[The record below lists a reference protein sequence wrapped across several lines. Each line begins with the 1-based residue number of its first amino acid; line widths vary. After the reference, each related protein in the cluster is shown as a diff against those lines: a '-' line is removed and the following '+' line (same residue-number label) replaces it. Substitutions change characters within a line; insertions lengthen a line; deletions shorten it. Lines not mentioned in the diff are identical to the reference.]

1 MVSRLKHL
9 SFIMD
14 GNNRWSKKNNKRPF
28 EAYSSGA
35 KRLLALSTHIFNN
48 YEIYYISAFALSKK
62 NLKRSSTIIKT
73 LRRVL
78 EYFLDDQNNL
88 TQRNFQITFKGD
100 FSFLDKKTIN
110 KIHLLE
116 KDNPDSKK
124 NLIIYINYSGKDDII
139 KSFNDLYTLNLNKK
153 ITDNIIKKNLYS
165 KNIPD
170 PDVLIRTGG
179 YQRISDFMLYQI
191 SFTELMFTK
200 KLWPDFSNRDVDK
213 FIDKYY
219 KIERKFG
226 L

>member
-1 MVSRLKHL
+1 
-9 SFIMD
+9 MD
-14 GNNRWSKKNNKRPF
+14 GNNRWSKKNDKKPF

-35 KRLLALSTHIFNN
+35 KRLLALSKHIFDN

-62 NLKRSSTIIKT
+62 NLKRSTTIIKT

-78 EYFLDDQNNL
+78 EYFLNDQKNL
-88 TQRNFQITFKGD
+88 SQRNFQITFKGD

-116 KDNPDSKK
+116 NDNPISKK

-139 KSFNDLYTLNLNKK
+139 RSCNDFYQLNSNKQ
-153 ITDNIIKKNLYS
+153 ITDKIFKKNLYS

-200 KLWPDFSNRDVDK
+200 KLWPDLSNKDVDK

>member
-1 MVSRLKHL
+1 
-9 SFIMD
+9 MD
-14 GNNRWSKKNNKRPF
+14 GNNRWSKKNDKKPF
-28 EAYSSGA
+28 DAYSSGA
-35 KRLLALSTHIFNN
+35 KRLLALSKHIFDN

-62 NLKRSSTIIKT
+62 NLKRSTTIIKT

-78 EYFLDDQNNL
+78 EYFLNDQKNL
-88 TQRNFQITFKGD
+88 SQRNFQITFKGD

-116 KDNPDSKK
+116 NDNPISKK

-139 KSFNDLYTLNLNKK
+139 RSCNDFYQLNSNKQ
-153 ITDNIIKKNLYS
+153 ITDKIFKKNLYS

-200 KLWPDFSNRDVDK
+200 KLWPDLSNKDVDK

>member
-1 MVSRLKHL
+1 
-9 SFIMD
+9 MD
-14 GNNRWSKKNNKRPF
+14 GNNRWSKKNDKKPF
-28 EAYSSGA
+28 DAYSSGA
-35 KRLLALSTHIFNN
+35 KRLLALSKYIFDN
-48 YEIYYISAFALSKK
+48 YDIYYISAFALSKK
-62 NLKRSSTIIKT
+62 NLKRSTTITKT

-78 EYFLDDQNNL
+78 EYFLNDQKNL
-88 TQRNFQITFKGD
+88 SQRNFQITFKGD

-116 KDNPDSKK
+116 NDNPISKK

-139 KSFNDLYTLNLNKK
+139 RSCNDFYQLNLNKQ
-153 ITDNIIKKNLYS
+153 ITDKIFKKNLYS

-200 KLWPDFSNRDVDK
+200 KLWPDLSNKDVDK

>member
-1 MVSRLKHL
+1 
-9 SFIMD
+9 MD
-14 GNNRWSKKNNKRPF
+14 GNNRWSKKNDKKPF
-28 EAYSSGA
+28 DAYSSGA
-35 KRLLALSTHIFNN
+35 KRLLALSKHIFDN
-48 YEIYYISAFALSKK
+48 YDIYYISAFALSKK
-62 NLKRSSTIIKT
+62 NLKRSTTIIKT

-78 EYFLDDQNNL
+78 EYFLNDQKNL
-88 TQRNFQITFKGD
+88 SQRNFQITFKGD

-116 KDNPDSKK
+116 NDNPISKK

-139 KSFNDLYTLNLNKK
+139 RSCNDFYQLNSNKQ
-153 ITDNIIKKNLYS
+153 ITDKIFKKNLYS

-200 KLWPDFSNRDVDK
+200 KLWPDLSNKDVDK

>member
-1 MVSRLKHL
+1 
-9 SFIMD
+9 MD
-14 GNNRWSKKNNKRPF
+14 GNNRWSKKNDKKPF

-35 KRLLALSTHIFNN
+35 KRLLALSKHIFDN
-48 YEIYYISAFALSKK
+48 YDIYYISAFALSKK
-62 NLKRSSTIIKT
+62 NLKRSTTIIKT

-78 EYFLDDQNNL
+78 EYFLNDQKNL
-88 TQRNFQITFKGD
+88 SQRNFQITFKGD

-116 KDNPDSKK
+116 NDNPISKK

-139 KSFNDLYTLNLNKK
+139 RSCNDFYQLNSNKQ
-153 ITDNIIKKNLYS
+153 ITDKIFKKNLYS

-200 KLWPDFSNRDVDK
+200 KLWPDLSNKDVDK

>member
-1 MVSRLKHL
+1 
-9 SFIMD
+9 MD
-14 GNNRWSKKNNKRPF
+14 GNNRWSKKNDKKPF
-28 EAYSSGA
+28 DAYSSGA
-35 KRLLALSTHIFNN
+35 KRLLALSKHVFDN
-48 YEIYYISAFALSKK
+48 YDIYYISAFALSKK
-62 NLKRSSTIIKT
+62 NLKRSTTITKT

-78 EYFLDDQNNL
+78 EYFLNDQKNL
-88 TQRNFQITFKGD
+88 SQRNFQITFKGD

-116 KDNPDSKK
+116 NDNPISKK

-139 KSFNDLYTLNLNKK
+139 RSCNDFYHLNSNKQ
-153 ITDNIIKKNLYS
+153 ITDKIFKKNLYS

-200 KLWPDFSNRDVDK
+200 KLWPDLSNKDVDK

>member
-1 MVSRLKHL
+1 
-9 SFIMD
+9 MD
-14 GNNRWSKKNNKRPF
+14 GNNRWSKKNDKKPF

-35 KRLLALSTHIFNN
+35 KRLLALSKHIFDN
-48 YEIYYISAFALSKK
+48 YDIYYISAFALSKK

-78 EYFLDDQNNL
+78 EYFLNEQKNL
-88 TQRNFQITFKGD
+88 SQRNFQITFKGD

-116 KDNPDSKK
+116 KDNPISKK

-139 KSFNDLYTLNLNKK
+139 RSCNDFYQLNSNKK
-153 ITDNIIKKNLYS
+153 ITNKILKKNLYS

-200 KLWPDFSNRDVDK
+200 KLWPDFSNTDVDN
-213 FIDKYY
+213 FIDKFY

>member
-1 MVSRLKHL
+1 
-9 SFIMD
+9 MD
-14 GNNRWSKKNNKRPF
+14 GNNRWSKKNDKKPF
-28 EAYSSGA
+28 DAYSSGA
-35 KRLLALSTHIFNN
+35 KRLLALSKHIFDN

-62 NLKRSSTIIKT
+62 NLKRSTTIIKT

-78 EYFLDDQNNL
+78 EYFLNDQKNL
-88 TQRNFQITFKGD
+88 SQRNFQITFKGD

-116 KDNPDSKK
+116 NDNPISKK

-139 KSFNDLYTLNLNKK
+139 RSCNDFYHLNSNKQ
-153 ITDNIIKKNLYS
+153 ITDKIFKKNLYS

-200 KLWPDFSNRDVDK
+200 KLWPDLSNKDVDK

>member
-1 MVSRLKHL
+1 
-9 SFIMD
+9 MD
-14 GNNRWSKKNNKRPF
+14 GNNRWSKKNDKKPF

-35 KRLLALSTHIFNN
+35 KRLLALSKHIFDN
-48 YEIYYISAFALSKK
+48 YDIYYISAFALSKK
-62 NLKRSSTIIKT
+62 NLKRSTTIIKT

-78 EYFLDDQNNL
+78 EYFLNDQKNL
-88 TQRNFQITFKGD
+88 SQRNFQITFKGD

-116 KDNPDSKK
+116 KDNPISKK

-139 KSFNDLYTLNLNKK
+139 RSCNDFYQLNLNKQ
-153 ITDNIIKKNLYS
+153 ITDKIFKKNLYS

-200 KLWPDFSNRDVDK
+200 KLWPDLSNKDLDK

>member
-1 MVSRLKHL
+1 
-9 SFIMD
+9 MD
-14 GNNRWSKKNNKRPF
+14 GNNRWSKKNNKKPF
-28 EAYSSGA
+28 ESYASGA
-35 KRLLALSTHIFNN
+35 KRLLSLSTHIFNN

-62 NLKRSSTIIKT
+62 NLSRSSALIKT

-78 EYFLDDQNNL
+78 EYFLDDQKNL
-88 TQRNFQITFKGD
+88 PQRNFKINFKGD

-116 KDNPDSKK
+116 KDNPNSKK

-139 KSFNDLYTLNLNKK
+139 KSCNDFCQQNSNKK
-153 ITDNIIKKNLYS
+153 ITDNAIKKNLYS

-200 KLWPDFSNRDVDK
+200 KLWPDFSNTDVDK
-213 FIDKYY
+213 FIDKFY
-219 KIERKFG
+219 KIERKYG

>member
-1 MVSRLKHL
+1 
-9 SFIMD
+9 MD
-14 GNNRWSKKNNKRPF
+14 GNNRWSKKNDKKPF
-28 EAYSSGA
+28 DAYSSGA
-35 KRLLALSTHIFNN
+35 KRLLALSKHVFDN
-48 YEIYYISAFALSKK
+48 YDIYYISAFALSKK
-62 NLKRSSTIIKT
+62 NLKRSTTIIKT

-78 EYFLDDQNNL
+78 EYFLNDQKNL
-88 TQRNFQITFKGD
+88 SQRNFQITFKGD

-116 KDNPDSKK
+116 KDNHISKK

-139 KSFNDLYTLNLNKK
+139 RSCNDFYHLNSNKQ
-153 ITDNIIKKNLYS
+153 ITDKIFKKNLYS

-200 KLWPDFSNRDVDK
+200 KLWPDLSNKDVDK

>member
-1 MVSRLKHL
+1 
-9 SFIMD
+9 MD
-14 GNNRWSKKNNKRPF
+14 GNNRWSKKNDKKPF
-28 EAYSSGA
+28 DAYSSGA
-35 KRLLALSTHIFNN
+35 KRLLALSKHIFDN

-62 NLKRSSTIIKT
+62 NLKRSSTLIKT

-78 EYFLDDQNNL
+78 EYFLNEQKNL
-88 TQRNFQITFKGD
+88 SQRNFQITFKGD

-116 KDNPDSKK
+116 KDNPISKK

-139 KSFNDLYTLNLNKK
+139 RSCNDFYQLNSNKK
-153 ITDNIIKKNLYS
+153 ITNKILKKNLYS

-200 KLWPDFSNRDVDK
+200 KLWPDLSNKDVDK
-213 FIDKYY
+213 FIGKYY

>member
-1 MVSRLKHL
+1 
-9 SFIMD
+9 MD
-14 GNNRWSKKNNKRPF
+14 GNNRWSKKNDKKPF

-35 KRLLALSTHIFNN
+35 KRLLALSKHIFDN

-78 EYFLDDQNNL
+78 EYFLNEQKNL
-88 TQRNFQITFKGD
+88 SQRNFQITFKGD

-116 KDNPDSKK
+116 KDNPISKK

-139 KSFNDLYTLNLNKK
+139 RSCNDFYQLNSNKK
-153 ITDNIIKKNLYS
+153 ITNKILKKNLYS

-200 KLWPDFSNRDVDK
+200 KLWPDLSNKDLDK

>member
-1 MVSRLKHL
+1 
-9 SFIMD
+9 MD
-14 GNNRWSKKNNKRPF
+14 GNNRWSKKNNKNSF

-35 KRLLALSTHIFNN
+35 KRLLALSKHIFNN

-88 TQRNFQITFKGD
+88 PRRNFQITFKGD

-116 KDNPDSKK
+116 KDNPNSKR

-139 KSFNDLYTLNLNKK
+139 KSCNDFYQLNLNKQ

-200 KLWPDFSNRDVDK
+200 KLWPDFSNTDLDK
-213 FIDKYY
+213 FIDKFY

>member
-1 MVSRLKHL
+1 
-9 SFIMD
+9 MD
-14 GNNRWSKKNNKRPF
+14 GNNRWSKKNDKKPF

-35 KRLLALSTHIFNN
+35 KRLLALSKHIFDN

-62 NLKRSSTIIKT
+62 NLKRSTTIIKT

-78 EYFLDDQNNL
+78 EYFLNDQKNL
-88 TQRNFQITFKGD
+88 SQRNFQITFKGD

-116 KDNPDSKK
+116 KDNPISKK

-139 KSFNDLYTLNLNKK
+139 RSCNDFYHLNSNKQ
-153 ITDNIIKKNLYS
+153 ITDKIFKKNLYS

-200 KLWPDFSNRDVDK
+200 KLWPDLSNKDVDK

>member
-1 MVSRLKHL
+1 
-9 SFIMD
+9 MD
-14 GNNRWSKKNNKRPF
+14 GNNRWSKKNNKRHF

-73 LRRVL
+73 LRKVL

-100 FSFLDKKTIN
+100 FSFLDNKTIN

-153 ITDNIIKKNLYS
+153 ITDNIIKKSLYS

-200 KLWPDFSNRDVDK
+200 KLWPDLSNTDVDK
-213 FIDKYY
+213 FIDKFY

>member
-1 MVSRLKHL
+1 
-9 SFIMD
+9 MD
-14 GNNRWSKKNNKRPF
+14 GNNRWSKKNNKNSY

-48 YEIYYISAFALSKK
+48 YEINYISAFALSKK

-73 LRRVL
+73 LRKVM

-88 TQRNFQITFKGD
+88 PQRNFKIIFKGD
-100 FSFLDKKTIN
+100 FSFLDKKTIK
-110 KIHLLE
+110 KIYLLE
-116 KDNPDSKK
+116 KDNPNSKK

-139 KSFNDLYTLNLNKK
+139 KSCNDFYQFNLNKK
-153 ITDNIIKKNLYS
+153 ITDKIIKKNLYS

-191 SFTELMFTK
+191 SFTELMFSK
-200 KLWPDFSNRDVDK
+200 KLWPDFSNTDVDK
-213 FIDKYY
+213 LINKFY

>member
-1 MVSRLKHL
+1 
-9 SFIMD
+9 MD
-14 GNNRWSKKNNKRPF
+14 GNNRWSKKNDKKPF
-28 EAYSSGA
+28 DAYSSGA
-35 KRLLALSTHIFNN
+35 KRLLALSKHIFDN
-48 YEIYYISAFALSKK
+48 YDIYYISAFALSKK
-62 NLKRSSTIIKT
+62 NLKRSTTIIKT

-78 EYFLDDQNNL
+78 EYFLNDQKNL
-88 TQRNFQITFKGD
+88 SQRNFQITFKGD

-116 KDNPDSKK
+116 KDNPISKK

-139 KSFNDLYTLNLNKK
+139 RSCNDFYHLNSNKQ
-153 ITDNIIKKNLYS
+153 ITDKIFKKNLYS

-200 KLWPDFSNRDVDK
+200 KLWPDLSNKDVDK

>member
-1 MVSRLKHL
+1 
-9 SFIMD
+9 MD
-14 GNNRWSKKNNKRPF
+14 GNNRWSKKNNKNSY

-35 KRLLALSTHIFNN
+35 KRLLALSNHIFNN
-48 YEIYYISAFALSKK
+48 YEIDYISAFALSKK

-73 LRRVL
+73 LRKVL

-88 TQRNFQITFKGD
+88 PQRNFQITFKGD
-100 FSFLDKKTIN
+100 FSFLDKTTIN

-116 KDNPDSKK
+116 MNNPNSKK
-124 NLIIYINYSGKDDII
+124 KLIIYINYSGKDDII
-139 KSFNDLYTLNLNKK
+139 KACNDFYQLNSKK
-153 ITDNIIKKNLYS
+153 NITHNIIKKNLYS

-170 PDVLIRTGG
+170 PDILIRTGG

-191 SFTELMFTK
+191 SFTELMFSK
-200 KLWPDFSNRDVDK
+200 KLWPDFSNSDVDK
-213 FIDKYY
+213 FIDKFY

>member
-1 MVSRLKHL
+1 
-9 SFIMD
+9 MD
-14 GNNRWSKKNNKRPF
+14 GNNRWSKKNDKKPF

-35 KRLLALSTHIFNN
+35 KRLLALSKHIFDN
-48 YEIYYISAFALSKK
+48 YDIYYISAFALSKK
-62 NLKRSSTIIKT
+62 NLKRSTTIIKT

-78 EYFLDDQNNL
+78 EYFLNDQKNL
-88 TQRNFQITFKGD
+88 SQRNFQITFKGD

-116 KDNPDSKK
+116 NDNPISKK

-139 KSFNDLYTLNLNKK
+139 RSCNDFYQLNLNKQ
-153 ITDNIIKKNLYS
+153 ITDKIFKKNLYS

-200 KLWPDFSNRDVDK
+200 KLWPDLSNKDLDK

>member
-1 MVSRLKHL
+1 
-9 SFIMD
+9 MD
-14 GNNRWSKKNNKRPF
+14 GNNRWSKKNDKKPF
-28 EAYSSGA
+28 DAYSSGA
-35 KRLLALSTHIFNN
+35 KRLLALSKHIFDN

-62 NLKRSSTIIKT
+62 NLKRSTTIIKT

-78 EYFLDDQNNL
+78 EYFLNDQKNL
-88 TQRNFQITFKGD
+88 SQRNFQITFKGD

-116 KDNPDSKK
+116 NDNPISKK

-139 KSFNDLYTLNLNKK
+139 KSCNDFYQLNSNKQ
-153 ITDNIIKKNLYS
+153 ITDKIFKKNLYS

-200 KLWPDFSNRDVDK
+200 KLWPDLSNKDVDK

>member
-1 MVSRLKHL
+1 
-9 SFIMD
+9 MD
-14 GNNRWSKKNNKRPF
+14 GNNRWSKKNDKKPF
-28 EAYSSGA
+28 DAYSSGA
-35 KRLLALSTHIFNN
+35 KRLLALSKHIFDN

-78 EYFLDDQNNL
+78 EDFLNDQKNL
-88 TQRNFQITFKGD
+88 SQRNFQITFKGD

-116 KDNPDSKK
+116 KDNPISKK

-139 KSFNDLYTLNLNKK
+139 RSCNDFYHLNSNKQ
-153 ITDNIIKKNLYS
+153 ITDKIFKKNLYS

-200 KLWPDFSNRDVDK
+200 KLWPDLSNKDLDK

>member
-1 MVSRLKHL
+1 
-9 SFIMD
+9 MD
-14 GNNRWSKKNNKRPF
+14 GNNRWSKKNDKKPF
-28 EAYSSGA
+28 DAYSSGA
-35 KRLLALSTHIFNN
+35 KRLLALSKHIFDN
-48 YEIYYISAFALSKK
+48 YDIYYISAFALSKK

-78 EYFLDDQNNL
+78 EYFLNEQKNL
-88 TQRNFQITFKGD
+88 SQRNFQITFKGD

-116 KDNPDSKK
+116 KDNPISKK

-139 KSFNDLYTLNLNKK
+139 RSCNDFYQLNSNKK
-153 ITDNIIKKNLYS
+153 ITNKILKKNLYS

-200 KLWPDFSNRDVDK
+200 KLWPDLSNKDVDK